1 MHISYAEFQALLD
14 RIAGL
19 EKRIAQTE
27 KDLLAN
33 EKEFELIV
41 QVKEDMYDRI
51 VGLENK
57 VFPRLGEALR
67 QVTRVIGKTDS
78 KPYNPLDF
86 PTKKKPKK

>member
-19 EKRIAQTE
+19 EKRVAQTE

-67 QVTRVIGKTDS
+67 QVTLYYRGK
-78 KPYNPLDF
+78 
-86 PTKKKPKK
+86 PTLAEILAELATWASRL